1 MKADAL
7 AQFGEGD
14 AALLLEDPQ
23 DVPVDP
29 VQVAG
34 SAFGAGR
41 LGAWT
46 GGAVGGQGNLHGWP
60 GC

>member
-1 MKADAL
+1 MV
-7 AQFGEGD
+7 
-14 AALLLEDPQ
+14 LLSDGVIDL
-23 DVPVDP
+23 VPVDP